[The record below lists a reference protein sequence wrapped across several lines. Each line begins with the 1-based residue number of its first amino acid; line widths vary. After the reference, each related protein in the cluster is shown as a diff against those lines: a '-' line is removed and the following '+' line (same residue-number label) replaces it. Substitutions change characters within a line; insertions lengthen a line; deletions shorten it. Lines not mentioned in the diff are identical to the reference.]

1 MTKLVRP
8 LARSRVPMLWGED
21 RLFAI
26 LGGFDRVRP
35 PAGCIY
41 KVDPEGKDWE
51 LWSVGLRNPFDA
63 AFNRHGDLFIYD
75 SDTYLD
81 DRKTRGFGA
90 VLVNLLEHKFCTH
103 PLQTQSGLAPFKKA
117 GDFTTPNDDY
127 VDYAVALSGSPCRY
141 LALEKTVG
149 LDVNRDGAELEA
161 ALPKCCA

>member
-1 MTKLVRP
+1 MQSRP
-8 LARSRVPMLWGED
+8 RRGE
-21 RLFAI
+21 
-26 LGGFDRVRP
+26 GTG
-35 PAGCIY
+35 AGCIY

-81 DRKTRGFGA
+81 DRKTRGFSA